1 MQNRP
6 VIDGDSGDGKNSMK
20 NSSYLKAKVLTLIPI
35 IVLAVIVLCMVLAAI
50 LEVPTSRGALY
61 TILALAGLMGVFI
74 APLPCLVMAI
84 LGTMF
89 AAKAGKEGVS
99 GARLFFVMGIIEIIV
114 CAAGAFLSILMF
126 LAGLGV

>member
-6 VIDGDSGDGKNSMK
+6 FIDGDSGDGKNIMK
-20 NSSYLKAKVLTLIPI
+20 NSSYSKAKVLTLIPI

-74 APLPCLVMAI
+74 APLPGDGHFGNDVCCESRKGRRFRGPVI
-84 LGTMF
+84 LRDGHH
-89 AAKAGKEGVS
+89 
-99 GARLFFVMGIIEIIV
+99 
-114 CAAGAFLSILMF
+114 
-126 LAGLGV
+126 

>member
-20 NSSYLKAKVLTLIPI
+20 NSSYSKAKILTLIPI

-50 LEVPTSRGALY
+50 LEVPTSRGAIY
-61 TILALAGLMGVFI
+61 SILALAGLMGAFI
-74 APLPCLVMAI
+74 SPLPCLVISAA
-84 LGTMF
+84 GAVF
-89 AAKAGKEGVS
+89 AAKAVREGVS
-99 GARLFFVMGIIEIIV
+99 EARLFFVMGIIEIIV

-126 LAGLGV
+126 LAGMGV